1 MLALTETEARARA
14 ALIAVETLAAT
25 EAAAERGELSRGLR
39 LALREQQVIMRAMLA
54 ARSAPRRG
62 W

>member
-1 MLALTETEARARA
+1 MTLAGP
-14 ALIAVETLAAT
+14 ETLAAT

-39 LALREQQVIMRAMLA
+39 LALQEQQAIMRSMLA

>member
-1 MLALTETEARARA
+1 MPNGAGP
-14 ALIAVETLAAT
+14 ETLAAT
-25 EAAAERGELSRGLR
+25 EAAAGRGELSRGLR
-39 LALREQQVIMRAMLA
+39 LALREQSAIMRSMLA